1 MSITPEEI
9 AEKRKQTEERLKN
22 IGSLPAIPKVVFEVN
37 EMLKNHNSS
46 TVELTNVIGQDQGL
60 ATKILKIANSPLYG
74 LQRKVTSLEF
84 AIVVLGLGE
93 ISNLVTAIALS
104 STVNVKSAK
113 NFNYEEFWQHSM
125 MVGIGAKNIARNLGK
140 IELSADA
147 FIAGILHDLG
157 VQILLK
163 FFPDEFEKIVEEVNA
178 SDRKYLEVETE
189 VLGLTHQDL
198 GRFLMD
204 KWGLPSGLSETL
216 SHHHHPSKSENHKT
230 LVSIVHL
237 ADAMTQILHTAPFS
251 WDKDLKI
258 DGSIL
263 KTLDFQTPAK
273 LKAYIKEYKNL
284 FSETLST
291 LNLVD

>member
-1 MSITPEEI
+1 MSVSPEEI
-9 AEKRKQTEERLKN
+9 AAKRKHTEDKLKN

-93 ISNLVTAIALS
+93 ISNLVTAISLS
-104 STVNVKSAK
+104 NTVNVRSTE
-113 NFNYEEFWQHSM
+113 NFNYEKFWAHSM
-125 MVGIGAKNIARNLGK
+125 MVGIGSKNIARNLGK

-157 VQILLK
+157 IQILLK
-163 FFPDEFEKIVEEVNA
+163 FFPDEFDEIVEEVNKT
-178 SDRKYLEVETE
+178 DRKYLEVETE

-198 GRFLMD
+198 GKFLMD
-204 KWGLPSGLSETL
+204 KWGLPSSLSDTL
-216 SHHHHPSKSENHKT
+216 SYHHYPSKSENHKM

-237 ADAMTQILHTAPFS
+237 ADAMTQILNTAPFS

-263 KTLDFQTPAK
+263 NTLDFQTPDK
-273 LKAYIKEYKNL
+273 LKAYIKDYKDL

-291 LNLVD
+291 LTLID